1 MKWDIECNNN
11 NDFNIYKIKPKD
23 ISPNFTYVKVEFS
36 TWNLPKTAVM
46 DWQYVS
52 AKCVQSY
59 QV

>member
-11 NDFNIYKIKPKD
+11 SDFNIYKKAKGY
-23 ISPNFTYVKVEFS
+23 ISQFYLL